1 MPKTDAKRKSDAKW
15 DAANMAVIS
24 CKSRKD
30 KAEAFKA
37 LCKENG
43 TTANAVFTAAMDS
56 FMREHGVDPDQFSRK
71 KD

>member
-1 MPKTDAKRKSDAKW
+1 MPVSDAKRKADAKW
-15 DAANMAVIS
+15 DKANRTMLG
-24 CKSRKD
+24 CKVYRD

-37 LCKENG
+37 LCLKNE
-43 TTANAVFTAAMDS
+43 TTMNAIFTAAMDS